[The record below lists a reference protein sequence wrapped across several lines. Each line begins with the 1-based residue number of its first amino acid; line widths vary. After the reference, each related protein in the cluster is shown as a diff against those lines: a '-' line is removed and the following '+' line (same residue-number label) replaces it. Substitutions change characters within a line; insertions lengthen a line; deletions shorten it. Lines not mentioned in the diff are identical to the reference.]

1 MKEIIFSFNP
11 IFMIV
16 ALMLTGIAAFTFID
30 IFQHMK
36 STKGYRSFL
45 FWGSCFSL
53 SISIWMMDFFGTLAY
68 RIGDSADRLIVV
80 SALSLFCCFIF
91 TSLSLLFFI
100 LKKSWTNLVAGAFVF
115 TVAVIGTGMIH
126 MFAIETEPSYNL
138 GIVMFSF
145 LFLFAFSIC
154 VFWFLFYSK
163 AASLYPNGYKF
174 MSAAIITVAIAQG
187 FLLVL
192 KSSIVTDPD
201 RDLLTSYHLGG
212 YWLLYGILFLTV
224 LAFVGLLLSSVMEN
238 GKMRK
243 RDLFTQDI
251 MAALETSSIVAV
263 TDPQGVFTYINDGFL
278 RISQYRRDELI
289 GRDFTLLSTG
299 YHTTGAFQKVWKEI
313 CGGKVWEGEIRNR
326 AKDGTYFWLHATIT
340 PFMDKKGQPHQFVA
354 ILNDITRRKEMEGKV
369 KQSLR
374 EVHDYKYA
382 LDHASIVAITDA
394 DGVIRSVND
403 NFCRISKYAQ
413 EELIGKDHSILNSGH
428 HPKEF
433 FSQLWKTIKRGD
445 VWKGEIKNK
454 AKDGSFYWVQTTIV
468 PFLDDSGTPYQYLA
482 IRNDITERKKQEEM
496 LHRQEKLS
504 ALGQLAAGVAH
515 EIRNPLTS
523 MKGYTEFLLLDEKE
537 GSRVEHLEIIL
548 EEIDRVDSIVEEFMM
563 LAKPQTDK
571 MERRNIVAILKN
583 TVSLFTYELKKRK
596 VKLTWTAPD
605 EEIIVCCDEN
615 RLRQVFLNLLKNGIE
630 AMPEGGQLAIQITA
644 GKDGAAITIRDT
656 GCGIAEESLKRI
668 GEPFYTTKE
677 SGTGLG
683 LMISFRII
691 ESHRGRLE
699 IESESG
705 KGTACSIYLPVIG
718 AGECRSV

>member
-1 MKEIIFSFNP
+1 
-11 IFMIV
+11 
-16 ALMLTGIAAFTFID
+16 MLTGIAAFTFID

-53 SISIWMMDFFGTLAY
+53 SISIWMMDFFGTLAF
-68 RIGDSADRLIVV
+68 RIGNSADRLILV

-100 LKKSWTNLVAGAFVF
+100 FKKKWTNLVAGAFVF
-115 TVAVIGTGMIH
+115 TVAVIVTGIIH
-126 MFAIETEPSYNL
+126 MFAIETQPSYNL
-138 GIVMFSF
+138 RILALAF
-145 LFLFAFSIC
+145 LFLFAFLIC

-163 AASLYPNGYKF
+163 AADLYPNAYKI
-174 MSAAIITVAIAQG
+174 MSAAIMTVAIGQG

-192 KSSIVTDPD
+192 KSSIVPDQD
-201 RDLLTSYHLGG
+201 RDLFTSYNLGG
-212 YWLLYGILFLTV
+212 YWLLYGILFLTILV
-224 LAFVGLLLSSVMEN
+224 FVGLLLSSMMEN

-251 MAALETSSIVAV
+251 MSALETSSIVVV

-278 RISQYRRDELI
+278 KISKYNRDELI

-299 YHTTGAFQKVWKEI
+299 YHNSQSFNRVWEEI
-313 CGGKVWEGEIRNR
+313 CSGKVWEGEIRNR

-369 KQSLR
+369 KSSLK

-394 DGVIRSVND
+394 NGIIRSANE
-403 NFCRISKYAQ
+403 NFCLISKYKK

-433 FSQLWKTIKRGD
+433 FSHLWKTIKRGD

-454 AKDGSFYWVQTTIV
+454 AKDGSYYWVQTTIV
-468 PFLDDSGTPYQYLA
+468 PFVDEMGKPYQYLA
-482 IRNDITERKKQEEM
+482 IRNDITERKKQEE
-496 LHRQEKLS
+496 LLNRQEKLS

-523 MKGYTEFLLLDEKE
+523 MKGYTEFLLLDEKSE
-537 GSRVEHLEIIL
+537 DRIEHLEIIL

-563 LAKPQTDK
+563 LAKPQADK
-571 MERRNIVAILKN
+571 MEQKNIGAILKN
-583 TVSLFTYELKKRK
+583 TVSLFTYELKKKK
-596 VKLTWTAPD
+596 VKLIWSADD
-605 EEIIVCCDEN
+605 EEVFVYCDEN
-615 RLRQVFLNLLKNGIE
+615 RLRQVFLNLLKNSLE
-630 AMPEGGQLAIQITA
+630 AMPDGGELSINISVQKNEAVISI
-644 GKDGAAITIRDT
+644 KDT
-656 GCGIAEESLKRI
+656 GCGIPQESLKRI

-683 LMISFRII
+683 LMMCFKII
-691 ESHRGRLE
+691 ESHNGRLE
-699 IESESG
+699 IESEPG
-705 KGTACSIYLPVIG
+705 KGTACKIYMPASIK
-718 AGECRSV
+718 